1 MTDEQANVRHLGVN
15 HDAGCPVATHDVGC
29 PIRGCPNPA
38 VLSRGSQPLGSG
50 VFEPCWRCQGEGW
63 GLVQVTTKPLPVW
76 PATITV
82 LSSVGVVASVLTG
95 HWGFVIINAAL
106 LGVGVMNFL
115 LLRETRELKSML
127 RRRAEL
133 AGQVEHE
140 GPPMLPPARV
150 EERKP

>member
-1 MTDEQANVRHLGVN
+1 MTEEQANVRYLGPAA
-15 HDAGCPVATHDVGC
+15 DHDVPC
-29 PIRGCPNPA
+29 PLRGCPNPA
-38 VLSRGSQPLGSG
+38 VLNQTTGA
-50 VFEPCWRCQGEGW
+50 FEPCWRCQGEGW
-63 GLVQVTTKPLPVW
+63 RLVQVTTKTPRW

-82 LSSVGVVASVLTG
+82 LSSVGVVASALTG

-115 LLRETRELKSML
+115 LRREMRELKSAF

-140 GPPMLPPARV
+140 GPPELPPARV
-150 EERKP
+150 EERRKP